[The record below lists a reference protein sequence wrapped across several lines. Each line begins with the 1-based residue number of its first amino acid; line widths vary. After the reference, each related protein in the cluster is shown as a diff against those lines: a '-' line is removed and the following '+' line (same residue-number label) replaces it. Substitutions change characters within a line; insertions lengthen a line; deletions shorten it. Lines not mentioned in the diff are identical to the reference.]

1 MVDLISKQIYGGYN
15 MIYNINDIT
24 HDVNTQDTLN
34 KIILDDYKR
43 LIEAMQERN
52 FFVTQQARGYKRLDT
67 LA

>member
-1 MVDLISKQIYGGYN
+1 MT
-15 MIYNINDIT
+15 YNINDIT

-34 KIILDDYKR
+34 KSILDDYKR

-67 LA
+67 LD